1 VLRCNVRQR
10 GGVPVQKDVYRVRAA
25 ECLWLAGVLSDP
37 KHKALLTE
45 MAQAWLRLFDQA
57 EKSRHTDVFYETP
70 PAPGGRIP

>member
-1 VLRCNVRQR
+1 M
-10 GGVPVQKDVYRVRAA
+10 PKDDYRVRAA
-25 ECLWLAGVLSDP
+25 ECLRLAGALSDP

-70 PAPGGRIP
+70 PAPGERTP